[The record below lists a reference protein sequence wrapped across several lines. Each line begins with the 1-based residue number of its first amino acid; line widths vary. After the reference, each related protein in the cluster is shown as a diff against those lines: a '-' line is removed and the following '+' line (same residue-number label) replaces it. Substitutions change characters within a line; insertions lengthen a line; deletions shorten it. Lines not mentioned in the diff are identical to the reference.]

1 MKNFEYSQHLNGLQI
16 KGIFLGLRNM
26 FCCDIIPIMNF
37 VFVVVLLEIKCK
49 YLRHLNAVCF
59 VYVCDLR
66 LLLALQICNYYP
78 LITIYH

>member
-37 VFVVVLLEIKCK
+37 VFVVVLLEIKSK
-49 YLRHLNAVCF
+49 YLRHINEVCC
-59 VYVCDLR
+59 VYVCD
-66 LLLALQICNYYP
+66 
-78 LITIYH
+78 